1 MNCTIWNLRYP
12 LHTKNYVD
20 SMLPIIIGAD
30 IKVFLAAG
38 ECGYLYYWRDQ
49 EQLEANCGGF
59 LKGHSS

>member
-30 IKVFLAAG
+30 IKVKIFNFLFYFANSMLLFLG
-38 ECGYLYYWRDQ
+38 IFSSWRMW
-49 EQLEANCGGF
+49 LPLLLA
-59 LKGHSS
+59 